1 MADLPSRAAALIGGL
16 GGLGGGR
23 LLAWAALP
31 LALYL
36 AFCLALFL
44 WQRSLL
50 YFPQPRAAVPGVEL
64 LRLPLAD
71 ADGVLN
77 ISAAQRQRRGA
88 VLYFGGNAED
98 VALTVPSLAAI
109 FPERSIQA
117 VHYRGYGGSGG
128 RPSEAALVADA
139 VAVLDQLRQQ
149 HRDVV
154 VIGRSLGSGVAVQL
168 AAQRPVQRLILLTP
182 FASVLRLAAARFP
195 LVPVPLLL
203 RDRFESWR
211 HAGRVAA
218 PTLIVAAG
226 SDELIPLAEARRL
239 AASFAPGLV
248 RFTLVPDAGHNSPL
262 LEHPALRPLLRGEG

>member
-1 MADLPSRAAALIGGL
+1 MADAPGGAAAWIADLS
-16 GGLGGGR
+16 GGR
-23 LLAWAALP
+23 PLAWAALP
-31 LALYL
+31 LVLYL
-36 AFCLALFL
+36 AFCLALL
-44 WQRSLL
+44 LLQRSLL
-50 YFPQPRAAVPGVEL
+50 YFPQPRTAVPGVEL

-77 ISAAQRQRRGA
+77 ISSAQPQRSGA

-98 VALTVPSLAAI
+98 VALTVPSLAAL
-109 FPERSIQA
+109 FPERAIHA

-128 RPSEAALVADA
+128 RPSEEALVADA
-139 VAVLDQLRQQ
+139 VAVFDQLRAR

-195 LVPVPLLL
+195 WVPVPLLL

-211 HAGRVAA
+211 HAGRVDA

-226 SDELIPLAEARRL
+226 SDEVIPVAEARRL

-262 LEHPALRPLLRGEG
+262 LAHPALRPLLRGEG